1 LHDGAVETKGF
12 VLETLSAEKDMAS
25 LPSLACLAD
34 DVLALIGN
42 TPLIAIAA
50 TATTRRLRPRAK
62 VWAKMEQANP
72 GGSVKD
78 RISLAMIEEA
88 ERDGRLKAGGVVV
101 EPTSGNTGIGLALV
115 CAVRGYRCVLAMP
128 ESMSLERRQLLEAF
142 GAEVVLTPEEEQ
154 LAGAVARARAIAE
167 STPGAFMPQQFDND
181 ANPRVHAATT
191 AREILEA
198 MRGLS
203 IDAFVAGVGTGGTIS
218 GVGGV
223 LRRELSPAP
232 RIVAVEPESCATLS
246 RGERGPSK
254 IQGLAPGFVPKN
266 YYSEVVDEVRTAT
279 DADAWQMKT
288 ELARG
293 EGILVGISAGA
304 AVHVALEVASELG
317 PGKNVVTVLP
327 DTGERY
333 FSLEEYFREGAP

>member
-1 LHDGAVETKGF
+1 
-12 VLETLSAEKDMAS
+12 MPR
-25 LPSLACLAD
+25 LPILVD
-34 DVLALIGN
+34 DVLALVGN

-50 TATTRRLRPRAK
+50 PGRRGERARI
-62 VWAKMEQANP
+62 WAKMEQANP

-78 RISLAMIEEA
+78 RISLAMIGEA
-88 ERDGRLKAGGVVV
+88 ERDGRLKPGGVVV

-142 GAEVVLTPEEEQ
+142 GAEVVLTPADQQ
-154 LAGAVARARAIAE
+154 LEGAVARAREIAAT
-167 STPGAFMPQQFDND
+167 TPGAFMPQQFDNE
-181 ANPRVHAATT
+181 ANPRIHATTT
-191 AREILEA
+191 AREILEG

-203 IDAFVAGVGTGGTIS
+203 IDAFVAGVGTGGTIT

-223 LRRELSPAP
+223 LRREVSPAP
-232 RIVAVEPESCATLS
+232 RIVAVEPDACATLS
-246 RGERGPSK
+246 RGERGPTK

-266 YYSEVVDEVRTAT
+266 YHADMVDEVRTVT
-279 DADAWQMKT
+279 DADAWKMKT
-288 ELARG
+288 DLARG
-293 EGILVGISAGA
+293 EGLLVGISAGA
-304 AVHVALEVASELG
+304 AVHAALAIARELG

-333 FSLEEYFREGAP
+333 FSLAEYFAEDAQ